1 MPLML
6 RDLDNTLVDRAA
18 VFRRWAVSFAAGF
31 GGGTAEADWLVAAD
45 PDGLESRERLALMI
59 SRRLGL
65 DGARKEGWWRNC
77 AGDGRPHRGGPGGAR
92 GAGRAAGWI
101 SVVVTRGT
109 RRNRSGLLRRW
120 GRVRVGEALAPGPG
134 SAITTASWQCTVAGA
149 GLFSF

>member
-77 AGDGRPHRGGPGGAR
+77 AGDGRQHRGGPWRCPRRRAR
-92 GAGRAAGWI
+92 GRVDLGGRHPRHTPQPVRLAAALGE
-101 SVVVTRGT
+101 SQ
-109 RRNRSGLLRRW
+109 
-120 GRVRVGEALAPGPG
+120 GR
-134 SAITTASWQCTVAGA
+134 
-149 GLFSF
+149 